1 MPPACK
7 ILGPSSTRSLREY
20 LRIYRRS
27 QQLQRSHGSD
37 HRSSADAHGL
47 GAADGYAEKTR
58 AHSHLCSW
66 LRVCAPVYVSR
77 FSGTDVYVRS
87 VCAITIIRLVLSI
100 NLNLEDFTYSLA
112 KIGIVTILEPLLGII
127 IACLP
132 LFPPALKKIGGH
144 MKTDPGTPNVLSSAM
159 ARLRSK
165 RSENSTFQRV
175 DDSYPLTELENN
187 TTTHNCIT
195 GKSSKQDSLD
205 RDYRG
210 LAGAI
215 APPESAIMVDVGW
228 EVRSNK
234 AGRVGEKL

>member
-1 MPPACK
+1 
-7 ILGPSSTRSLREY
+7 
-20 LRIYRRS
+20 
-27 QQLQRSHGSD
+27 
-37 HRSSADAHGL
+37 
-47 GAADGYAEKTR
+47 
-58 AHSHLCSW
+58 
-66 LRVCAPVYVSR
+66 
-77 FSGTDVYVRS
+77 
-87 VCAITIIRLVLSI
+87 
-100 NLNLEDFTYSLA
+100 
-112 KIGIVTILEPLLGII
+112 
-127 IACLP
+127 
-132 LFPPALKKIGGH
+132 